1 VKPFPSRPVS
11 YIVLALLILA
21 SLLIF
26 VSVYWQHIA
35 SSAAVTMGQ
44 SLSYGTVKGKVG
56 AVAMVLGWGSVFLDI
71 LAGVAMYVMILSIK
85 VLSET

>member
-1 VKPFPSRPVS
+1 
-11 YIVLALLILA
+11 
-21 SLLIF
+21 
-26 VSVYWQHIA
+26 
-35 SSAAVTMGQ
+35 MGQ

-56 AVAMVLGWGSVFLDI
+56 AVAMVLGRGSVFLDI